1 MPRMVWIGMG
11 DGSDATIFF
20 DGFVSGEPELG
31 APPTPFASRPVPRHC
46 FLPGDRLAGGLMN

>member
-1 MPRMVWIGMG
+1 MVWIGMG